1 MLNDDDTQPP
11 VLPSQPPPS
20 PRRGIGCFLKG
31 CLTTIVIV
39 MLLGVG
45 LGAFGW
51 FFFQSGQAYIT
62 EEQIATRVATPTD
75 EQLQALLA
83 RLQPFGQ
90 AMDEGRAATA
100 ELTAD
105 DLNALIARLPQFAP
119 LRGQVFLESID
130 RQLVAD
136 LSFPATAAG
145 SPGARFISAHAWLDA
160 SYASGK
166 FTFALRRLVPLKG
179 EAKEGLLPSMLRNP
193 TVLQTYSDMM
203 NREFNDFT
211 NDQSHQDPVVAD
223 ILAKLRT
230 AVIQDDHIVLT
241 SVARPDPSAV
251 ATPVDND

>member
-1 MLNDDDTQPP
+1 M
-11 VLPSQPPPS
+11 
-20 PRRGIGCFLKG
+20 GCFLKG
-31 CLTTIVIV
+31 CLMTITIV
-39 MLLGVG
+39 MFLGIG
-45 LGAFGW
+45 LGAFAW

-83 RLQPFGQ
+83 RLQPFSQ

-100 ELTAD
+100 EITAD
-105 DLNALIARLPQFAP
+105 DLNTLIARMPQLAP
-119 LRGQVFLESID
+119 LRGQVFLYSSD

-136 LSFPATAAG
+136 LSFPATAAD
-145 SPGARFISAHAWLDA
+145 SPGARFISARARLDA

-166 FTFALRRLVPLKG
+166 FTFALRHVVPLKG

-193 TVLQTYSDMM
+193 VVLQTYSDMM
-203 NREFNDFT
+203 NREVNDVIH
-211 NDQSHQDPVVAD
+211 DQSRQDPVVAD

-241 SVARPDPSAV
+241 CVERSNPSPV
-251 ATPVDND
+251 ATPANDD